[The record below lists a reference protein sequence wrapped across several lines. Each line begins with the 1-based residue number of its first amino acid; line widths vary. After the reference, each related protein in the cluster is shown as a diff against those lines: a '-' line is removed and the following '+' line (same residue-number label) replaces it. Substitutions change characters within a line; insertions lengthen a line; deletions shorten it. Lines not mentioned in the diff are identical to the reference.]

1 MIEKNIYQT
10 YFTKNLPDPIYT
22 VLNRH
27 ISQNPTYRYY
37 FFDDSEI
44 TDFINNNF
52 DTDIIKAY
60 NALQIGAAKADFW
73 RYLVLYKNGGAYI
86 DIDSCFNVSLDNIL
100 KETDKALIT
109 RENNKGV
116 FVQWG
121 LFFAKNHPVL
131 EKTIEYVTNN
141 ILRCIFEQKILTNDL
156 QVLELTGPI
165 IFSKAVEDSYSYL
178 NIDKSIYDCSD
189 AELETVITVDKKDY
203 ARFLGVDYNGLCSFK
218 HPYNHFLYEP
228 YIQKKSWRDELK
240 DTSLIKF

>member
-10 YFTKNLPDPIYT
+10 YFTKNLPDPIYNII
-22 VLNRH
+22 NRH
-27 ISQNPTYRYY
+27 ISQNPTYRYH
-37 FFDDSEI
+37 FFDDTEI
-44 TDFINNNF
+44 IDFINSTF

-73 RYLVLYKNGGAYI
+73 RYLILYKNGGAYI
-86 DIDSCFNVSLDNIL
+86 DIDSCFNFPLDTIL
-100 KETDKALIT
+100 KDTDNALIS
-109 RENNKGV
+109 RENNPDK

-131 EKTIEYVTNN
+131 ETVIEYVTNS
-141 ILRCIFEQKILTNDL
+141 ILKCIADKQIVRDDL
-156 QVLELTGPI
+156 VLLELTGPA
-165 IFSKAVEDSYSYL
+165 IFSRAIEDHYKYL
-178 NIDKSIYDCSD
+178 NINKSVYDCSD
-189 AELETVITVDKKDY
+189 LELETVITVDKKDY

-240 DTSLIKF
+240 DTPLIKF